1 MSNAE
6 RSEWCGHWTGAAH
19 GANVHGRDI
28 ATDMLQ
34 RREWSAVAYVFDG
47 RGARFSA
54 TRLGS
59 SDSWYTHTQYRDTY
73 YTYIR

>member
-34 RREWSAVAYVFDG
+34 RREWSAVAYVFE
-47 RGARFSA
+47 
-54 TRLGS
+54 LGVS
-59 SDSWYTHTQYRDTY
+59 VQ
-73 YTYIR
+73 

>member
-47 RGARFSA
+47 RGA
-54 TRLGS
+54 
-59 SDSWYTHTQYRDTY
+59 
-73 YTYIR
+73 